1 MDSDC
6 MHPYDMAPGQEKS
19 FEFCLIYVVFQ
30 EYKSCLA
37 CFSLCVITS
46 VHNVL
51 SLNYSIVKISRSR
64 NRQEEQQNP

>member
-30 EYKSCLA
+30 EYKSWLT

-51 SLNYSIVKISRSR
+51 SLNNSIVKISRSR
-64 NRQEEQQNP
+64 NGQEEQQNP